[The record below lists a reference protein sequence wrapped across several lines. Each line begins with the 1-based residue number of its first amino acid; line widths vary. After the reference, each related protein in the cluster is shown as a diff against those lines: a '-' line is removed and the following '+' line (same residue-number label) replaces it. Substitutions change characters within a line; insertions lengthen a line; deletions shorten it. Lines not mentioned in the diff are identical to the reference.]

1 VVLINKVDLVE
12 PDTLKETE
20 TTIKRINPAAPIHK
34 TIKGEI
40 DLKHIIG
47 ISAFRL
53 PPSKMMGEEQNTH
66 IHSDKCDHSND
77 PPQNHYE
84 IRGISSLQVSC
95 GILDQPR
102 LDKLDEWIRT
112 ALWENQISDAPSSKV
127 QILRCK
133 GAFTSN
139 KGVQYVLQGVRS
151 MYEISEVEVAESMGI
166 PDTGKIVLIG
176 KGLDDVVRKSLEHV
190 LAY

>member
-1 VVLINKVDLVE
+1 LVE
-12 PDTLKETE
+12 ANTLKEIE

-40 DLKHIIG
+40 DLSHIIG

-53 PPSKMMGEEQNTH
+53 PPGELMGEEH
-66 IHSDKCDHSND
+66 IHSAECDHSND
-77 PPQNHYE
+77 PPQSHYE

-95 GILDQPR
+95 GILDQPQ
-102 LDKLDEWIRT
+102 LDRLDEWIRT
-112 ALWENQISDAPSSKV
+112 ALWENLISDAPSSKIQV
-127 QILRCK
+127 LRCK

-139 KGVQYVLQGVRS
+139 KGVHYVLQGVRS
-151 MYEISEVEVAESMGI
+151 MYEISEVGVAEGMGI
-166 PDTGKIVLIG
+166 PDIGKIVLIG
-176 KGLDDVVRKSLEHV
+176 KGLDNVVRKSLEHV

>member
-1 VVLINKVDLVE
+1 VILINKVDLVE
-12 PDTLKETE
+12 SNVLEETE

-34 TIKGEI
+34 TVKGEI

-53 PPSKMMGEEQNTH
+53 PPSELMGKNSH
-66 IHSDKCDHSND
+66 IHSDDCDHSHE

-95 GILDQPR
+95 GILDQSH

-112 ALWENQISDAPSSKV
+112 ALWENRVSDVPKSEIQV
-127 QILRCK
+127 LRCK
-133 GAFTSN
+133 GAFTSY
-139 KGVQYVLQGVRS
+139 KGVHYVLQGVRS
-151 MYEISEVEVAESMGI
+151 MYEISEVQAAESMGL

-176 KGLDDVVRKSLEHV
+176 KGLDDSVRKGLESV
-190 LAY
+190 FA